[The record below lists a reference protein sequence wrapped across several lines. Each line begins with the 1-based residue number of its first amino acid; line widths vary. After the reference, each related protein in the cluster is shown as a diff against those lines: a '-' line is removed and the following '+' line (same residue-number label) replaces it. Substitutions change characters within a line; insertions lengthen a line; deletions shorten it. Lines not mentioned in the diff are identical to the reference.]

1 VFSDEAPT
9 LQELRAA
16 RALRLADERRVRRRR
31 GAVRTIVLVAI
42 AAVTPVVLI
51 ESSSAKPHR
60 LLIRAAAHTAA
71 SDSAAYPPIAW
82 MENAADYITSRQGS
96 NAFAIVDS
104 RGHEYGLNMHRLF
117 VSASTVKSMLLV
129 AYLRLLASRGEQVVD
144 GQAASLLEPMIDV
157 SDNYSAEAVFDI
169 VGDAGIEQVVRLA
182 HMHDFT
188 LGVDWANEEISCA
201 DMARF
206 FYRMQSL
213 VPRQFR
219 AYARGLLSSVTPSE
233 SWGIPEV
240 ARPAWRVYFKGGWR
254 LTAGGQQLVSQ
265 IARLEQHGR
274 RIAIAVMTVGDPS
287 MAYGEDTI
295 EGVTARLLGESVPP
309 GA

>member
-1 VFSDEAPT
+1 
-9 LQELRAA
+9 
-16 RALRLADERRVRRRR
+16 
-31 GAVRTIVLVAI
+31 
-42 AAVTPVVLI
+42 
-51 ESSSAKPHR
+51 
-60 LLIRAAAHTAA
+60 
-71 SDSAAYPPIAW
+71 
-82 MENAADYITSRQGS
+82 
-96 NAFAIVDS
+96 
-104 RGHEYGLNMHRLF
+104 MHRLY

-129 AYLRLLASRGEQVVD
+129 AYLRLLASRGEQDVD
-144 GQAASLLEPMIDV
+144 GQAASLLEPMIEV

-169 VGDAGIEQVVRLA
+169 VGNAGIEQVARLA

-188 LGVDWANEEISCA
+188 PGVDWANEEISCA

-213 VPRQFR
+213 IPRQFR
-219 AYARGLLSSVTPSE
+219 SYARRLLSSVTASE

-240 ARPAWRVYFKGGWR
+240 ARPQWRVYFKGGWR
-254 LTAGGQQLVSQ
+254 LTAQGQQLVSQ

-287 MAYGEDTI
+287 MPYGEDTI
-295 EGVTARLLGESVPP
+295 EGVTAGLLGESVPP